1 MNDDDQP
8 SKDDPGMPPYPATDT
23 DVDASGEDRE
33 AFANVSR
40 EVGRRLRALRKAKGM
55 SLDDVERD
63 SAGRWSASAI
73 GAYER
78 GFRTLSLPRLHE
90 LASFYDVPVSVLMG
104 HKDQPDQQPRKLVLD
119 LEALNAVPEA
129 SAVQRFARSI
139 ILERGDFN
147 GRVLSIRRDDLRAI
161 SALLQLSATEAIEQ
175 LEAWGTLT
183 DSPSSFEER

>member
-1 MNDDDQP
+1 M
-8 SKDDPGMPPYPATDT
+8 S
-23 DVDASGEDRE
+23 EDE
-33 AFANVSR
+33 EQNETPANVTY

-55 SLDDVERD
+55 SLDDVERA

-90 LASFYDVPVSVLMG
+90 LADFYDVPVSVLMG
-104 HKDQPDQQPRKLVLD
+104 QQEAPAAEADRPRKLVLD
-119 LEALNAVPEA
+119 LEALNQVPEA
-129 SAVQRFARSI
+129 GAVQRFARSI

-161 SALLQLSATEAIEQ
+161 CALLQVGTTEAIEQ
-175 LEAWGTLT
+175 LEAWGALV
-183 DSPSSFEER
+183 DSPATFE